1 MVFDFDVNSAFGM
14 TCHNTCKELT
24 VRFNVGSH
32 RPVEGDMIGIYSI
45 EMINKSEDNLNH
57 PLAIAPVDH
66 KLFDKVRAVTF
77 SRKFTLLPF
86 EGLTSDSLA
95 HFLVPRK
102 KSERKKF

>member
-77 SRKFTLLPF
+77 SRKFTLLPTF
-86 EGLTSDSLA
+86 
-95 HFLVPRK
+95 
-102 KSERKKF
+102 